1 MLSYCVALKGRPF
14 KYYICIYV
22 DLKHLTFSYLILQ
35 SSYNWSNFFQGQFG
49 SSFRYSRV
57 ENGICCAARATKSH
71 VKQTFGKSISGTN
84 FYFRFCVRP
93 HNELKYGRKSINWQD
108 NAQFASKAEI
118 NIFWKIFEWRVSE
131 GEPVWMK
138 KFQKTLILV
147 FEVIVRPPKH
157 TFEIGFFSRFIAH
170 IVQLNDGR
178 WCYKNA
184 RYNWVKSPAQSELLD
199 KINGRHMVR

>member
-1 MLSYCVALKGRPF
+1 MCVGVVGRLPQRLKSTFFEKKKFFTPQSHTLRNFFRTERPRRASRWCVKKKFQQVDFKLWDSQCCGFPKLHFFSDISPMCDCVALKGRPF

-84 FYFRFCVRP
+84 FYFRFRYGGVRP
-93 HNELKYGRKSINWQD
+93 HNELKYGRKSIN
-108 NAQFASKAEI
+108 
-118 NIFWKIFEWRVSE
+118 
-131 GEPVWMK
+131 
-138 KFQKTLILV
+138 
-147 FEVIVRPPKH
+147 
-157 TFEIGFFSRFIAH
+157 
-170 IVQLNDGR
+170 
-178 WCYKNA
+178 
-184 RYNWVKSPAQSELLD
+184 
-199 KINGRHMVR
+199 